1 MAEVLK
7 GRCFR
12 CQMNRNA
19 ATTVVAIALLGYGL
33 YIGSYV
39 PPLFVGNPPMSILV
53 GFLIQMAAALAGAAG
68 VWWRQSWA
76 AFAIVVLGAAIAAT
90 ALVEGFVLGLVGYNH
105 ALGVAI
111 LGLVITIALAVYV
124 SRSRFSPRLHVVR

>member
-1 MAEVLK
+1 
-7 GRCFR
+7 
-12 CQMNRNA
+12 MNRNA

-33 YIGSYV
+33 YI
-39 PPLFVGNPPMSILV
+39 
-53 GFLIQMAAALAGAAG
+53 
-68 VWWRQSWA
+68 WWRQSWA

>member
-1 MAEVLK
+1 
-7 GRCFR
+7 
-12 CQMNRNA
+12 MNRNT

-39 PPLFVGNPPMSILV
+39 PPLFVGNPPTSILF
-53 GFLIQMAAALAGAAG
+53 GFLVQMVASLAGAAA

-90 ALVEGFVLGLVGYNH
+90 ALVEGFVLGIIGYNH
-105 ALGVAI
+105 ALAVAVV
-111 LGLVITIALAVYV
+111 GLVITIALALYV
-124 SRSRFSPRLHVVR
+124 SRRRFSPSLHVVR